1 MTLPAVT
8 IPYTFAAE
16 SGNQPATQL
25 DQSYGVLATFLNNI
39 YEQTSAESLGGVTPT
54 NYYAPVGASWSYI
67 SRYNG
72 SLAQGLTVAGTA
84 PYTLYIDTP
93 LTVASNLTVPATCA
107 LIFIGAGTIAV
118 STGFTLTITGPIFGN
133 QANTSLFTGTGN
145 TTISTAAGFYLGGQL
160 LLGNATGGYQGTGT
174 INAQGLFVNGASIA
188 TATIVEL
195 TADFSL
201 ASQTTPQPVVG
212 LTSATL
218 VASGVYLIQLRGIV
232 NGATSSGA
240 GYRIGVNYSGS
251 TMANNGGTFV
261 GTLTGNLTPATAYF
275 IINGYVASAS
285 NSVIG
290 SSPDIVSADGI
301 ITVSTSG
308 TLEVQFAQNSS
319 SANTTYLRAGSS
331 LLITRLA

>member
-16 SGNQPATQL
+16 SGNQSATQL

-201 ASQTTPQPVVG
+201 ASQTTPQPVPG

-218 VASGVYLIQLRGIV
+218 VNGGVYLIQLRGMV
-232 NGATSSGA
+232 NANTSSA
-240 GYRIGVNYSGS
+240 IGYRIGVTYSGGVS
-251 TMANNGGTFV
+251 GNSGAFV
-261 GTLTGNLTPATAYF
+261 GTLTGNLTPVVAYF
-275 IINGYVASAS
+275 GINGYASSAT
-285 NSVIG
+285 NSVTG
-290 SSPDIVSADGI
+290 SFPDMVSLDGI
-301 ITVSTSG
+301 LITGATG
-308 TLEVQFAQNSS
+308 TLEAQFAQNSS
-319 SANTTYLRAGSS
+319 SVNTTYLRAGSS